1 MNKTELIEQ
10 VAVQTGLSKRAAGE
24 AVDVIFEQ
32 ISKTMC
38 DGEPVRITGF
48 GTFKAKPAR
57 GKARARL
64 VPHTALSEQ
73 LARKLKVVQSGDKQ
87 VLVKAVR

>member
-48 GTFKAKPAR
+48 GTFRPKPSR

-64 VPHTALSEQ
+64 IPHTGLS
-73 LARKLKVVQSGDKQ
+73 
-87 VLVKAVR
+87 